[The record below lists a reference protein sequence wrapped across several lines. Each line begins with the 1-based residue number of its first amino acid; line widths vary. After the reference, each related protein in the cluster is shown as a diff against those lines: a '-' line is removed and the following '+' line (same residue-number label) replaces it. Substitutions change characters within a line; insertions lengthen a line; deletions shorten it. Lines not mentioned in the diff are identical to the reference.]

1 MKHRN
6 KRTPKELIVSS
17 IKTFKV
23 PEISWV
29 VVAHY
34 TAKAERGKSLVTL
47 RPFRSADRATSRTA
61 RARNPLEKIDKPEK
75 YSRNYNR

>member
-6 KRTPKELIVSS
+6 KRKPKELIVSS

-34 TAKAERGKSLVTL
+34 TEKADRGKSLVTL
-47 RPFRSADRATSRTA
+47 RPFRSAELPQGQPGLKT
-61 RARNPLEKIDKPEK
+61 LLKKIDKPEK
-75 YSRNYNR
+75 